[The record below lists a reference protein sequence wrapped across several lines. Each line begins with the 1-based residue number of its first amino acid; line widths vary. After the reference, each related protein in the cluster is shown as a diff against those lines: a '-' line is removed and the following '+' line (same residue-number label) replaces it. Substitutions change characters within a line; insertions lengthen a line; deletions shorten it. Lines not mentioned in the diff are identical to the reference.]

1 MAATLRTADLAESDL
16 ELALDIQSR
25 SFGPMPES
33 RREAWFQGRKEAIA
47 AGRLIG
53 AYHGSRLVASARLR
67 PFRQFW
73 GGHELSMA
81 GMAGVVV
88 TPDYRGQGVASQLM
102 SAAARRAGELGDA
115 VSALYPSV
123 PALYRGVGWELAGV
137 QHRITIDPDWLRRL
151 GHTSVEVRL
160 ADADSVDRMIDLM
173 RAHWTAT
180 GASGPKLLEPEEL
193 RNALGETDTWG
204 YLTDDG
210 FVVYGWYEGDLYVTH
225 LLAASESSLRALW
238 SVVGSGASIARS
250 VHAFVAPHD
259 PVHFLLDRS
268 AASAA
273 EQGRWMLRLI
283 DAPTAIGQRGYAA
296 SAPVDVSLTVT
307 DPIAP
312 GCDGSWRLRIADGIG
327 SLEQAAEIEDALRL
341 GPNGLSAMY
350 AGTPLATLRA
360 VGLVTGGR
368 PDVDRRLD
376 AAFVADPY
384 LLEFF

>member
-33 RREAWFQGRKEAIA
+33 RREAWFRGRKEAIA
-47 AGRLIG
+47 AGRVIG
-53 AYHGSRLVASARLR
+53 GYDGSRLVAHARLR

-73 GGHELSMA
+73 GGRELSMA

-102 SAAARRAGELGDA
+102 SAAAQRAGELGD
-115 VSALYPSV
+115 VLSALYPSV

-151 GHTSVEVRL
+151 GHSSADVRL
-160 ADADSVDRMIDLM
+160 ADAESVGQMIDLM

-193 RNALGETDTWG
+193 RDALGETDTWG

-259 PVHFLLDRS
+259 PVHFLLDRP
-268 AASAA
+268 AASAV

-283 DAPTAIGQRGYAA
+283 DAPTAIGERGYPV
-296 SAPVDVSLTVT
+296 SPPVDVSLTVA

-312 GCDGSWRLRIADGIG
+312 GCDGSWRLRIADGTG
-327 SLEQAAEIEDALRL
+327 SLERAPEIDDALRL
-341 GPNGLSAMY
+341 GANGLAAMY
-350 AGTPLATLRA
+350 AGTPLATLRS
-360 VGLVTGGR
+360 VGLATGGQS
-368 PDVDRRLD
+368 DVDRQLD
-376 AAFVADPY
+376 AAFAADPY
-384 LLEFF
+384 LLEYF